1 MLYIISIHL
10 LYACVHVLS
19 DRFTP
24 ARGRVTV
31 LLEQPKCISE
41 TRPVGLASTS
51 YDEDVRLK
59 SALSSKHK
67 YTPLSLEA
75 DDSTEVGPTISYK
88 QSSSSHEVA
97 SQQGAAGLL
106 RIHVTDTGA
115 GISKQHQ
122 AKLFSPYIQFNAG
135 KLQKGQGSGL
145 GLWISRSK
153 LLMHCLILLQYI
165 VYSVLGLTCIC
176 LLYVDIV
183 EMHGGSLYVTSQGEG
198 YGCTFTIELPVTI
211 TTTST
216 PTATTDNTRVTT
228 VSEYHDLEVS
238 LSGRERERGHT
249 YGYLTGP
256 DAPPIHSS
264 KSIYSGYS
272 LPSPHYTSGGD
283 HTSVESESL

>member
-1 MLYIISIHL
+1 M
-10 LYACVHVLS
+10 LS

-51 YDEDVRLK
+51 YDDDVRLK
-59 SALSSKHK
+59 SALSSKHR
-67 YTPLSLEA
+67 YTALSPEA
-75 DDSTEVGPTISYK
+75 DDSEALAAVPTGPFKSDSNRDTAD
-88 QSSSSHEVA
+88 E
-97 SQQGAAGLL
+97 GAAGVL
-106 RIHVTDTGA
+106 RIYVTDTGA

-153 LLMHCLILLQYI
+153 LLMRCVVMPLY
-165 VYSVLGLTCIC
+165 
-176 LLYVDIV
+176 LYVLLRIDIV

-198 YGCTFTIELPVTI
+198 YGCTFTIELPITI
-211 TTTST
+211 TTTIT
-216 PTATTDNTRVTT
+216 TTTTTADRAL
-228 VSEYHDLEVS
+228 SEYRDLEVN
-238 LSGRERERGHT
+238 LSGRESVHT
-249 YGYLTGP
+249 YGYSTGP
-256 DAPPIHSS
+256 EAPPYSS
-264 KSIYSGYS
+264 KSVYSLSS

-283 HTSVESESL
+283 HTSVESEPLYGTNEKSN